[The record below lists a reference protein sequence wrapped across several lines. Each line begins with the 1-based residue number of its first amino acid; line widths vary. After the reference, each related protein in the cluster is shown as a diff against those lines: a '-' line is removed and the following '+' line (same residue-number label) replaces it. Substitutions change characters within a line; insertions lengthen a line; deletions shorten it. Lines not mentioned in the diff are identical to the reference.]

1 MTIDNSWQSNYL
13 EVAKWRIKENR
24 GSDRGLPE
32 YAHEDRGS
40 SIQELPSSGSSRIIL
55 IIPNLPLLSSPKRSK
70 DWDHAY
76 WISAAH
82 IYDLEWKE
90 GDELDK

>member
-24 GSDRGLPE
+24 GSDRELPE

-55 IIPNLPLLSSPKRSK
+55 PNKKGIAVIWTWGPFVNFFLS
-70 DWDHAY
+70 
-76 WISAAH
+76 WIYCS
-82 IYDLEWKE
+82 
-90 GDELDK
+90 

>member
-24 GSDRGLPE
+24 GSDRELPE

-40 SIQELPSSGSSRIIL
+40 SIQELPNSGSSRIIL
-55 IIPNLPLLSSPKRSK
+55 IIPNLPLLSSPKRSE
-70 DWDHAY
+70 D
-76 WISAAH
+76 
-82 IYDLEWKE
+82 
-90 GDELDK
+90 